1 MQEGKGGQEVL
12 GKGRTTNKHPLVLC
26 LHCLLSWLQRV
37 SSGTQGNLPGATEP
51 QRKGKQANINK
62 QTNLGVF
69 LGEQREGIIEEN
81 GFS

>member
-1 MQEGKGGQEVL
+1 MPGKE
-12 GKGRTTNKHPLVLC
+12 RTTNKHPSVLC
-26 LHCLLSWLQRV
+26 PHSLLSQLQTV
-37 SSGTQGNLPGATEP
+37 SSGTQGNFPGATEP

-69 LGEQREGIIEEN
+69 LGEQREGIIEED